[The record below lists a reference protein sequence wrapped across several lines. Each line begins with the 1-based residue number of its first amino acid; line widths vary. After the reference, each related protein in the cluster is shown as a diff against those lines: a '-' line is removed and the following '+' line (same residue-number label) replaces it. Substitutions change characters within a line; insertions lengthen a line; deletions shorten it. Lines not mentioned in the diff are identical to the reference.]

1 MYFPTTEGNKKS
13 SLVQW
18 RFSTDFLLGNIR
30 LTNKSNV
37 MNIYRFA
44 NSIRIQLCFAQ
55 FVSSEYFKD
64 NGLNHNK

>member
-13 SLVQW
+13 SPVQW
-18 RFSTDFLLGNIR
+18 RFSTDFLLGNIG

-44 NSIRIQLCFAQ
+44 NPIRIQLCFAQ
-55 FVSSEYFKD
+55 FVSSEWFKD

>member
-30 LTNKSNV
+30 LTKA
-37 MNIYRFA
+37 MLWIY
-44 NSIRIQLCFAQ
+44 IDLQIQSESKLCFAQ

-64 NGLNHNK
+64 NGLNHKK